1 MFGTPSEEDNM
12 WIVLNLQVDE
22 HGYVEEE
29 GADGDGGDVH
39 GQVAPPRNRP
49 QVDAVPERCKL
60 LETTHLICELMYSTG
75 WAKWS

>member
-1 MFGTPSEEDNM
+1 M
-12 WIVLNLQVDE
+12 LNLQVDE

-60 LETTHLICELMYSTG
+60 LELMYSMYHTQLE
-75 WAKWS
+75 

>member
-1 MFGTPSEEDNM
+1 MFGTLSAEDNIL
-12 WIVLNLQVDE
+12 IVLNLQVDE

-39 GQVAPPRNRP
+39 GQVAPPRNRA

-60 LETTHLICELMYSTG
+60 LETTHFICELMYSITLN
-75 WAKWS
+75 

>member
-1 MFGTPSEEDNM
+1 MEAALKGMFGTLINEEEKA
-12 WIVLNLQVDE
+12 LNLQVDE

-49 QVDAVPERCKL
+49 QVDAVPER
-60 LETTHLICELMYSTG
+60 TD
-75 WAKWS
+75 